1 MGIPAWHVTLCLC
14 AAREFHTSQSSYTL
28 LKWPPGQER
37 QEEKFRLEPYSLCLH
52 RLALWKGH
60 WASQRE
66 ESRPLPSFP
75 RAKCHWVRPLCFS
88 QPQFPHL
95 GINRTFSRWRWRIW
109 EALSDV

>member
-60 WASQRE
+60 SLGISKRGVPPLAK
-66 ESRPLPSFP
+66 LPS
-75 RAKCHWVRPLCFS
+75 S
-88 QPQFPHL
+88 
-95 GINRTFSRWRWRIW
+95 
-109 EALSDV
+109 